1 VKNFIPVSDVLF
13 EKQKSKSH
21 VKIKYKMEGTGGC
34 RAWQAVK
41 S

>member
-13 EKQKSKSH
+13 EKQMSKSH

-34 RAWQAVK
+34 RA
-41 S
+41 